1 MPDRT
6 TRIFDRVKAV
16 FGVES
21 ALERERR
28 EQYEA
33 ARQRLVRM
41 LAAGK
46 LTELE
51 LQAQLQLLEGPNGVR
66 TSSP

>member
-1 MPDRT
+1 MRDRT

-41 LAAGK
+41 LAAG
-46 LTELE
+46 
-51 LQAQLQLLEGPNGVR
+51 
-66 TSSP
+66 